1 MHHDSPLNILS
12 NSMEREMA
20 TASFRDIAQVILQ
33 LMDGH
38 KLLVPVMPAVAIFGS
53 ARTPQNS
60 LDYFLAETL
69 GSQLSDLGFSVLTG
83 GGPGIMEAA
92 NKGAHQGKSL
102 SIGLNISL
110 PHEQRTNEYQNLSL
124 HFQHLIVRK
133 YLFIKYSCAYV
144 VMPGGLGTLDEL
156 SEILVLR
163 QTQKMPRV
171 PIILVNSQFWAGLL
185 TWFQQTLLAK
195 KMIDV
200 EDLSLF
206 HLVDDVDKILE
217 IILNSSKKSSES
229 DITS

>member
-1 MHHDSPLNILS
+1 
-12 NSMEREMA
+12 MEREMA

-195 KMIDV
+195 KMIDA

>member
-1 MHHDSPLNILS
+1 MHHDFPLNTLS

-20 TASFRDIAQVILQ
+20 TASRDIAQVILQ
-33 LMDGH
+33 LMDGY
-38 KLLVPVMPAVAIFGS
+38 KQLVPVMPAVAIFGS

-60 LDYFLAETL
+60 LDYSLAETL

-92 NKGAHQGKSL
+92 NKGAYQGKSL

-185 TWFQQTLLAK
+185 TWFQQTLLAQ
-195 KMIDV
+195 KMIDA

-206 HLVDDVDKILE
+206 HLVDDVDTILE

>member
-195 KMIDV
+195 KMIDA

-217 IILNSSKKSSES
+217 IILNSSKKSS

>member
-1 MHHDSPLNILS
+1 
-12 NSMEREMA
+12 
-20 TASFRDIAQVILQ
+20 
-33 LMDGH
+33 
-38 KLLVPVMPAVAIFGS
+38 
-53 ARTPQNS
+53 
-60 LDYFLAETL
+60 
-69 GSQLSDLGFSVLTG
+69 
-83 GGPGIMEAA
+83 
-92 NKGAHQGKSL
+92 
-102 SIGLNISL
+102 
-110 PHEQRTNEYQNLSL
+110 
-124 HFQHLIVRK
+124 
-133 YLFIKYSCAYV
+133 
-144 VMPGGLGTLDEL
+144 MPGGLGTLDEL

-195 KMIDV
+195 KMIDA

>member
-1 MHHDSPLNILS
+1 MQSDLS
-12 NSMEREMA
+12 MDIPSNLMEREIA

-33 LMDGH
+33 LMDGY
-38 KLLVPVMPAVAIFGS
+38 KQLIPAMPAVTIFGS

-60 LDYFLAETL
+60 LDYFLVEAL

-92 NKGAHQGKSL
+92 NKGAYRGKSL

-156 SEILVLR
+156 SEILVLV

-195 KMIDV
+195 KMIDA

-206 HLVDDVDKILE
+206 HLVDDMDKILE
-217 IILNSSKKSSES
+217 IIQNASKKISES
-229 DITS
+229 

>member
-144 VMPGGLGTLDEL
+144 IMPGGLGTLDEL

-195 KMIDV
+195 KMIDA

>member
-195 KMIDV
+195 KMIDA

>member
-1 MHHDSPLNILS
+1 
-12 NSMEREMA
+12 MEREMA

>member
-217 IILNSSKKSSES
+217 IILNSSKKSS